1 MGTSFSGAGAA
12 GAIAESGAT
21 QPQAP
26 VGGTQSTA
34 PAVTRTPER
43 PAS

>member
-12 GAIAESGAT
+12 GAIAESGAA

-26 VGGTQSTA
+26 VGGKQSTA
-34 PAVTRTPER
+34 PAVARTPER
-43 PAS
+43 AES